1 MFSSKEY
8 VAGGSRKVMPGTD
21 AEYVC
26 FMPASVN
33 REFTLTNRLAERAEE
48 AMRLLGEL
56 NAYSSI
62 VPDVDF
68 FISMHIRKEAVQSSR
83 IEGTHTNIDE
93 AILAE
98 EDVSPE
104 KRDDW
109 QEVQNYIN
117 ALNYAIERMKALPLA
132 TRLLNETHKI
142 LMKGSR
148 GDGKTPGEI
157 RTTQNWIGG
166 ATLCSAIHIPPH
178 PDHVA
183 DLLSDLEQ
191 FWYNRSI
198 AMPKLIRVAVTHYQ
212 FETIHPYA
220 DGNGRMGRLLIMLQL
235 MNYGLMAKPTLYISD
250 FFESH
255 RQNYYGALTEVRANQ
270 NLDHWIAFFLD
281 AVIASATSGK
291 EKFEKIMAL
300 RTNYIDRVVKLGRRA
315 DRANALINEMYRN
328 PVTNALAASKF
339 LGISQSN
346 TYQLIDALVDEKILK
361 EITGFSRNR
370 MYILD
375 EYLQIF
381 R

>member
-1 MFSSKEY
+1 MISSKDY
-8 VAGGSRKVMPGTD
+8 VAAKKQKNFVGTD
-21 AEYVC
+21 AEYLS
-26 FMPASVN
+26 FMPPSVN
-33 REFTLTNRLAERAEE
+33 REFQLTNKLAESAEE
-48 AMRLLGEL
+48 ATRLLGEL

-68 FISMHIRKEAVQSSR
+68 FISMHVRKEAVQSSR
-83 IEGTHTNIDE
+83 IEGTHTDIDE
-93 AILAE
+93 AILPE

-109 QEVQNYIN
+109 QEVQNYIA
-117 ALNYAIERMKALPLA
+117 ALRFSIQRMEELPLA

-142 LMKGSR
+142 LMSGAR
-148 GDGKTPGEI
+148 GDGKSPGEI

-166 ATLCSAIHIPPH
+166 ATLSSAIHIPPH
-178 PDHVA
+178 PDNLNE
-183 DLLSDLEQ
+183 LLSDLES
-191 FWYNRSI
+191 FWHNRSI
-198 AMPKLIRVAVTHYQ
+198 AMPKLIRIAVTHYQ

-235 MNYGLMAKPTLYISD
+235 MNYGLMTKPTLYISD
-250 FFESH
+250 FFERN
-255 RQNYYGALTEVRANQ
+255 RQNYYNALTEVRENQ
-270 NLDHWIAFFLD
+270 NLDHWLAFFLD
-281 AVIASATSGK
+281 GVIESAKSGK
-291 EKFEKIMAL
+291 EKFEKIMDL

-315 DRANALINEMYRN
+315 NRANILINEMYKN
-328 PVTNALAASKF
+328 PIVNAASASKI

-346 TYQLIDALVDEKILK
+346 AYQLINALVEEKILK
-361 EITGFSRNR
+361 EVTGFSRNR